1 MRKVLFVISFVFTI
15 SIVYPNNELSD
26 KDVRIDQSRVSV
38 SGSKPKAGDIISG
51 IVKNED
57 IPVVYRGIGSGNDVI
72 NEKGQA
78 FVDSYMAY
86 IIEKNFQNE
95 VVVQTKTDVDGRF
108 SFKLVDPSDS
118 LQIIYGGFK
127 GLSIPFTGKKYTIY
141 LVRDPNICTNETDIN
156 PVDLYAYPVLILDG
170 YSLETDSTY
179 WKDLDPG
186 KDYFTNDEL
195 AALFGIKSEEIK
207 NVWIFRG
214 DEAIEFLGDRG
225 RSGVFVIQTKEGNM
239 GRLFKERLEKEIGNN
254 MLRRGK

>member
-1 MRKVLFVISFVFTI
+1 MSNVF
-15 SIVYPNNELSD
+15 SINKKRDGEFFNA
-26 KDVRIDQSRVSV
+26 QSEVSV

-57 IPVVYRGIGSGNDVI
+57 IPVIYRGIGSGNDVI

-95 VVVQTKTDVDGRF
+95 VVVQTKTDIDGRF

-118 LQIIYGGFK
+118 LQIIYCGYK

-156 PVDLYAYPVLILDG
+156 PVDLYAYPLLVLDKH
-170 YSLETDSTY
+170 SQETDSTY
-179 WKDLDPG
+179 WKDIDPN
-186 KDYFTNDEL
+186 KESYSKDEL
-195 AALFGIKSEEIK
+195 ATLFGINPDEIK
-207 NVWIFRG
+207 QTWIYRG
-214 DEAIEFLGDRG
+214 EDAIELYGDRG
-225 RSGVFVIQTKEGNM
+225 KSGVFIIETINGNM
-239 GRLFKERLEKEIGNN
+239 GGLFQERLEREIGKAK
-254 MLRRGK
+254 LRRGTIH